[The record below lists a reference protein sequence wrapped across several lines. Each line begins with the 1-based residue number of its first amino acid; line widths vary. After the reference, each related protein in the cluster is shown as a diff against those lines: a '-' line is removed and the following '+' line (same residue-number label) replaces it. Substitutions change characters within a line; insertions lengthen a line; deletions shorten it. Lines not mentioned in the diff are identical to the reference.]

1 MRNMS
6 ESKIIKKLDEDGE
19 EYYSKNI
26 SLNITFNTYND
37 GFIEENIEMMIWEIL
52 NDKAF
57 DDLGW
62 FEKNE

>member
-1 MRNMS
+1 MS
-6 ESKIIKKLDEDGE
+6 ESKIIKKLDEDGN

-26 SLNITFNTYND
+26 DMKFIFNTYDD
-37 GFIEENIEMMIWEIL
+37 GFIEENIEMMIWEVF

-57 DDLGW
+57 DNLGW